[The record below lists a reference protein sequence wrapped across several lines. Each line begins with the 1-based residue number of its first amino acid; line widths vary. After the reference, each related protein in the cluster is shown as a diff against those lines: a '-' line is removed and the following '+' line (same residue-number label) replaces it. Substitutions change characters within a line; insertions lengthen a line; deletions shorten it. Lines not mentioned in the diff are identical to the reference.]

1 MTTNMVHLMTE
12 RECVRVLALFEHNEL
27 TPDDEVIA
35 YGMLQT
41 FPQLRDRFAH
51 LLPYPLSLPEN

>member
-1 MTTNMVHLMTE
+1 MSALDYSAARVGGRFE
-12 RECVRVLALFEHNEL
+12 RNAI

-41 FPQLRDRFAH
+41 FPHLRDRFAH